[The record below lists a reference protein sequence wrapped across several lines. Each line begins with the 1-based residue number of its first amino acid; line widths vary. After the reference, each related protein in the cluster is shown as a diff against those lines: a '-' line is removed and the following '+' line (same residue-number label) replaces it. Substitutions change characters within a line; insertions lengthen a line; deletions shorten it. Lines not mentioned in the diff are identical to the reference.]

1 MQKKKKKKQKRKKE
15 KIKTKNLT
23 HSQEGPSTMTKL
35 SSRLIIMDFVYNQ
48 LMDNISSWTEYQPR
62 SNK

>member
-1 MQKKKKKKQKRKKE
+1 MQKKKKKNRKERKE
-15 KIKTKNLT
+15 KIKTKKLT

-48 LMDNISSWTEYQPR
+48 LMDNI
-62 SNK
+62 

>member
-1 MQKKKKKKQKRKKE
+1 MQKKKTKKKQKRKKRKKE
-15 KIKTKNLT
+15 KIKTKKLT

-48 LMDNISSWTEYQPR
+48 LMDNI
-62 SNK
+62 